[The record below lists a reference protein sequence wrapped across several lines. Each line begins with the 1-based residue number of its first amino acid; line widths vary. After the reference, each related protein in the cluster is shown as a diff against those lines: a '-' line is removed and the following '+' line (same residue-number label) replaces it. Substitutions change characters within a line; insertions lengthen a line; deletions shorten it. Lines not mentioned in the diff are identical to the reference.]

1 MVTRLHNFVLTD
13 AEACCV
19 FMSESMKVAGVD
31 NALKLTRRWKINTA
45 LLAVLLVLV
54 AACCIVYVS
63 APPHP

>member
-31 NALKLTRRWKINTA
+31 NALKLTRLMLIS
-45 LLAVLLVLV
+45 LFLCFEGV
-54 AACCIVYVS
+54 VS
-63 APPHP
+63 LPPPPHP